1 MRRNIDS
8 VKAVNMESDSDSDSY
23 CYGIKLLNL
32 DNVNSIKGPCATVKL
47 NDVSTKLLI
56 DSGSSVNILD
66 EFDYGKI
73 GKLLLSKQCSKGKH
87 NTVWWGES
95 IKVIGTCDI
104 KLETGKAYDVAT
116 FYVVKGR
123 SGSLMGY
130 PTASQ
135 LNIMKFTSRGEKVE
149 NEFPHLF
156 QGIGKLKGVQVKI
169 NIDDSVSPVAQ
180 KPRKTPFHLRDKVE
194 KETNHLIDTYVIE
207 KVEGEPIPW
216 ISPIVTPPKKNGSD
230 IRLCVDM
237 REANAVVKRERHTLP
252 TIEELILD

>member
-8 VKAVNMESDSDSDSY
+8 VKAVNMESDRYSDSY

-130 PTASQ
+130 S
-135 LNIMKFTSRGEKVE
+135 NS
-149 NEFPHLF
+149 
-156 QGIGKLKGVQVKI
+156 
-169 NIDDSVSPVAQ
+169 
-180 KPRKTPFHLRDKVE
+180 
-194 KETNHLIDTYVIE
+194 
-207 KVEGEPIPW
+207 
-216 ISPIVTPPKKNGSD
+216 
-230 IRLCVDM
+230 
-237 REANAVVKRERHTLP
+237 
-252 TIEELILD
+252 